1 MRGRAFS
8 ARRFRA
14 LAALLA
20 LVTLLPL
27 ARSTGFAQSEP
38 PLIRVGAALDDQS
51 TPLLY
56 AVHADMFKKA
66 GLNVE
71 IVKLGSGSVVAAAV
85 AGGSL
90 KIGKA
95 ATYAIILAVA
105 KGLPFTLIAPVAYY
119 SSDAPDGA
127 LVVPAK
133 STFKTARDLEGKT
146 LGVTSLQDFNML
158 ATEAWIDQNGGDP
171 ASVKFIEI
179 PPPAIPAALAQGRID
194 GAPVFEPAY
203 SAALGGGARVGAHV
217 YDAIGKHYIG
227 AAMFA
232 NTAWVASHRD
242 LIERFNRV
250 MLEADQ
256 YVGAHESETMPLI
269 AQFVGIDPA
278 VLLKMH
284 HPGRATYLVASEVQ
298 PLIDL
303 AAKYKIIAKPFPA
316 QQIICDCALKPSR

>member
-1 MRGRAFS
+1 LLRAVG
-8 ARRFRA
+8 AA
-14 LAALLA
+14 VAVLAALSMTA
-20 LVTLLPL
+20 AT
-27 ARSTGFAQSEP
+27 SAQTE

-71 IVKLGSGSVVAAAV
+71 IQKLGSGSVVAAAV
-85 AGGSL
+85 AGGSIE
-90 KIGKA
+90 IGKA

-105 KGLPFTLIAPVAYY
+105 KGLPFTLIAPIAYY
-119 SSDAPDGA
+119 RSEAPDGA
-127 LVVPAK
+127 LVVPGNSPFK
-133 STFKTARDLEGKT
+133 SARDLEGKT

-171 ASVKFIEI
+171 SKVKFIEI
-179 PPPAIPAALAQGRID
+179 PPPAISAALTQGRID
-194 GAPVFEPAY
+194 GAPVFEPAFT
-203 SAALGGGARVGAHV
+203 AALNGGARIGAHV

-232 NTAWVASHRD
+232 NTAWVAAHRD
-242 LIERFNRV
+242 LVDRFNRV
-250 MLEADQ
+250 MLEAVQ
-256 YVGAHESETMPLI
+256 YVGAHESESIPLI

-278 VLLKMH
+278 ILPKMH

-316 QQIICDCALKPSR
+316 QQMICDCALKAPRT

>member
-1 MRGRAFS
+1 MTR
-8 ARRFRA
+8 
-14 LAALLA
+14 LLLA
-20 LVTLLPL
+20 LLVGLALLPVG
-27 ARSTGFAQSEP
+27 SSAQEP

-56 AVHADMFKKA
+56 AVHADMFKRA

-71 IVKLGSGSVVAAAV
+71 IEKLGSGSVVAAAV

-90 KIGKA
+90 EIGKA

-105 KGLPFTLIAPVAYY
+105 KGLPFTLIAPIAYY
-119 SSDAPDGA
+119 DSNAPDGA
-127 LVVPAK
+127 LLVPANSPFK
-133 STFKTARDLEGKT
+133 SARDLEGKT

-171 ASVKFIEI
+171 SKVKFIEM
-179 PPPAIPAALAQGRID
+179 PPPAIAAALAQGRID
-194 GAPVFEPAY
+194 AAPVFEPAFT
-203 SAALGGGARVGAHV
+203 AALNGGARIGAHV

-232 NTAWVASHRD
+232 NTAWVANHRD
-242 LIERFNRV
+242 AIDRFNRV
-250 MLEADQ
+250 LLEADQ
-256 YVGAHESETMPLI
+256 YVSAHESATIPLI

-303 AAKYKIIAKPFPA
+303 AAKYKIIAKDFPA
-316 QQIICDCALKPSR
+316 QQMICDCALRAPHS

>member
-1 MRGRAFS
+1 MKMLCLLQAIVLGIIVLPAGSS
-8 ARRFRA
+8 AQDA
-14 LAALLA
+14 
-20 LVTLLPL
+20 
-27 ARSTGFAQSEP
+27 

-71 IVKLGSGSVVAAAV
+71 IEKLGSGSVVAAAV

-90 KIGKA
+90 EIGKA

-105 KGLPFTLIAPVAYY
+105 KGLPFTLIAPIAYY

-171 ASVKFIEI
+171 SGVKFIEI
-179 PPPAIPAALAQGRID
+179 PPPAIPAALEQGRID
-194 GAPVFEPAY
+194 GAPVFEPAFT
-203 SAALGGGARVGAHV
+203 AALGSGARIGAHV

-232 NTAWVASHRD
+232 NTSWVANHRD
-242 LIERFNRV
+242 VIDRFNRV
-250 MLEADQ
+250 LLEANQ
-256 YVGAHESETMPLI
+256 YVAAHESQTMPLI

-303 AAKYKIIAKPFPA
+303 AAKYKIIAKSFPA
-316 QQIICDCALKPSR
+316 QQMICDCALKPPR